1 MNAAIAPDGR
11 WIAYESNE
19 TGQVEVYVRPFPN
32 IENGK
37 WQVSSTG
44 GSQPIWSK
52 DGREL
57 FFLDAAKRLSVVD
70 VRAANGFTASRPKRI
85 LDRSFFARGS
95 GQTYDVSTDGK
106 RFLMIEEDPAD
117 TIAPTEIHLVLNWF
131 EELKRLA
138 PSN

>member
-1 MNAAIAPDGR
+1 MTLNVGARVGS
-11 WIAYESNE
+11 YEILDKI
-19 TGQVEVYVRPFPN
+19 GAGGMGEVYRARDTKLGRDVAIKVLPE

-70 VRAANGFTASRPKRI
+70 VRAADGFTASRPKRI
-85 LDRSFFARGS
+85 LNRSFFARGS
-95 GQTYDVSTDGK
+95 GQTYDVSTDGSA
-106 RFLMIEEDPAD
+106 F
-117 TIAPTEIHLVLNWF
+117 
-131 EELKRLA
+131 
-138 PSN
+138 